1 MIEKKLESLFREL
14 NEDEINMIENSEIN
28 TECDIDPKNYSSVLA
43 KVRAKTQEEIA
54 TIPVVSSKEKESV
67 VKQFRGKKFKALL
80 IAAAVFIVLAI
91 GTGAAYQ
98 FIMPEGLNEQLELH
112 EMNIKTVVDFDKADE
127 NSVRTVQKTVS
138 KNGYTVSFEAIID
151 GYVILPEIV
160 KVLRG
165 IDPAEE
171 IREDRIYAVMTITRD
186 DGKSVLAPDGDMP
199 SCICCDPF
207 FNFNFTV
214 AVKGYAPNSVMFMG
228 TPWHYEENNVLYY
241 LCDITDTAK
250 FADHDLSIILCGEKE
265 GAYGTI
271 VRMDEKGEYYFVDTY
286 DGMGAIFDFD
296 LDDSLADPEAV
307 AKDMAERPYVYVTD
321 PDYTLADEM
330 IAKDEAVKK
339 TDLSYAI
346 GNHRWY
352 GWDPLQFGDVPYAET
367 FIELFANKSELAKTD
382 IDTFNQVIEEASAVF
397 EEAYL
402 AEIERIAG
410 KPLEELSDD
419 ELNDLAFET
428 EEARAGLE
436 KVKADFL
443 RERLDFV
450 KFEDGSEY
458 CYIDGFA
465 FLYIP
470 ADSEYAQIVIVY
482 GDRIVISLDCTVD
495 SLNNVLVNRMNKN
508 AIPDDMYP
516 YWYLFGADEDFA
528 ELFNEDDYES
538 REEIYRNDQDAIIN
552 LITPFKY
559 YAGTVEV
566 IRK

>member
-1 MIEKKLESLFREL
+1 MINNKLEEFFYQL
-14 NEDEINMIENSEIN
+14 NENEITAIENSPIDQG
-28 TECDIDPKNYSSVLA
+28 CDISPDIYNRISS
-43 KVRAKTQEEIA
+43 KIQAKTGSAFTHIPIVTAKRKTYSAKLRIA
-54 TIPVVSSKEKESV
+54 
-67 VKQFRGKKFKALL
+67 L
-80 IAAAVFIVLAI
+80 IAAVIVLLFTI
-91 GTGAAYQ
+91 GAGAAYQ
-98 FIMPEGLNEQLELH
+98 FIMPDGLNKELGLNDMH
-112 EMNIKTVVDFDKADE
+112 IRTVVDFDKADE
-127 NSVRTVQKTVS
+127 NSVRTVQKTVN
-138 KNGYTVSFEAIID
+138 KNGYTVNFEAIID
-151 GYVILPEIV
+151 GYVILPEIT
-160 KVLRG
+160 KKLRG

-186 DGKSVLAPDGDMP
+186 DGKSVLEPDGDMP

-271 VRMDEKGEYYFVDTY
+271 VRMDENGGYYFVDTY

-339 TDLSYAI
+339 IDLSYAI

-382 IDTFNQVIEEASAVF
+382 IDTFNQVIEEASAIS
-397 EEAYL
+397 ETAYI
-402 AEIERIAG
+402 AEIERITG
-410 KPLEELSDD
+410 KSMDELTDD
-419 ELNDLAFET
+419 ELNEIADEMNAFI
-428 EEARAGLE
+428 EEQGRI
-436 KVKADFL
+436 KADFL
-443 RERLDFV
+443 RERLDFIAL
-450 KFEDGSEY
+450 EDGSEY

-508 AIPDDMYP
+508 AISDDMYP

-528 ELFNEDDYES
+528 ELFNEEDYES
-538 REEIYRNDQDAIIN
+538 REEIYRNEQDAIIN

-559 YAGTVEV
+559 YDGTVEV

>member
-1 MIEKKLESLFREL
+1 MTEKKLEEFFSEL
-14 NEDEINMIENSEIN
+14 TEEEIRTIENSEID
-28 TECDIDPKNYSSVLA
+28 TECYIAPVIYTEISA
-43 KVRAKTQEEIA
+43 KVQAKTNSVFTQ
-54 TIPVVSSKEKESV
+54 IPVVTAKRNKISKKL
-67 VKQFRGKKFKALL
+67 KTIL
-80 IAAAVFIVLAI
+80 IAAVIAIIFAI

-98 FIMPEGLNEQLELH
+98 FMLPEGLKKELALNDMH
-112 EMNIKTVVDFDKADE
+112 IKTVIDMGKANED
-127 NSVRTVQKTVS
+127 NVKTVKKTVNS
-138 KNGYTVSFEAIID
+138 NGYTVNFEAIID
-151 GYVILPEIV
+151 GYVILPEIT
-160 KVLRG
+160 KMLRG
-165 IDPAEE
+165 LDTTEE
-171 IREDRIYAVMTITRD
+171 IREDRIYAAMTITRD
-186 DGKSVLAPDGDMP
+186 DGKSVLEPDGDMP

-214 AVKGYAPNSVMFMG
+214 AVKGYAPNSVMFTG

-250 FADHDLSIILCGEKE
+250 FADRDLSIILCGEKE

-271 VRMDEKGEYYFVDTY
+271 VRMDENGEYYFVDTY

-307 AKDMAERPYVYVTD
+307 AKDMAERPYCYVTD

-330 IAKDEAVKK
+330 IEKDEAVKK
-339 TDLSYAI
+339 IDLSYAI

-352 GWDPLQFGDVPYAET
+352 GWYPLQFGDIPYAET

-382 IDTFNQVIEEASAVF
+382 IDTVNQVIEEASAVF

-428 EEARAGLE
+428 EDARAGLE

-450 KFEDGSEY
+450 GFEDGSEY

-470 ADSEYAQIVIVY
+470 AGSEYAQIVIVY
-482 GDRIVISLDCTVD
+482 GDRIVISLDCTAD
-495 SLNNVLVNRMNKN
+495 SLNNVLVNRMNEN

-516 YWYLFGADEDFA
+516 YWYIFGADEDFA
-528 ELFNEDDYES
+528 ELFNEEDYES
-538 REEIYRNDQDAIIN
+538 AKKMYRNEQDAIIN
-552 LITPFKY
+552 LITEFRY
-559 YAGTVEV
+559 YDGTVEV

>member
-1 MIEKKLESLFREL
+1 MIEKKLDTLFSEL
-14 NEDEINMIENSEIN
+14 TEEEVNTINKSQIN
-28 TECDIDPKNYSSVLA
+28 TDCELDPKIISRISKNVQSKTGVDYTYNSDK
-43 KVRAKTQEEIA
+43 KVQKF
-54 TIPVVSSKEKESV
+54 VGSKKL
-67 VKQFRGKKFKALL
+67 RNAL
-80 IAAAVFIVLAI
+80 IAAVIVLLFAVSA
-91 GTGAAYQ
+91 GAAYQ
-98 FIMPEGLNEQLELH
+98 FMLPEGLNEELALNDMH
-112 EMNIKTVVDFDKADE
+112 IKTVVDFDKADE
-127 NSVRTVQKTVS
+127 NSVRTVQKTVN
-138 KNGYTVSFEAIID
+138 KNGYTVNFEAIID
-151 GYVILPEIV
+151 GYVILPEIT
-160 KVLRG
+160 KLLRG
-165 IDPAEE
+165 LDPNEE

-186 DGKSVLAPDGDMP
+186 DGKSVIAPDGDIP

-207 FNFNFTV
+207 VNFNFKV
-214 AVKGYAPNSVMFMG
+214 AVKGYAPNSVMFTG

-250 FADHDLSIILCGEKE
+250 FADRDLSIILCGEKE
-265 GAYGTI
+265 AVYGTI

-296 LDDSLADPEAV
+296 LDDSLADPETV

-339 TDLSYAI
+339 IDLSYAI
-346 GNHRWY
+346 GKHRWY
-352 GWDPLQFGDVPYAET
+352 GWDPLQFGDIPYAGT

-410 KPLEELSDD
+410 KPLEELSDNEFAD
-419 ELNDLAFET
+419 IEYEAEK
-428 EEARAGLE
+428 ARAGLE

-443 RERLDFV
+443 RERFDFV

-470 ADSEYAQIVIVY
+470 AGSEYAQIVIVY
-482 GDRIVISLDCTVD
+482 GDRIVISIECTVD
-495 SLNNVLVNRMNKN
+495 SLNNIYINRMDKN
-508 AIPDDMYP
+508 AIPACMYS
-516 YWYLFGADEDFA
+516 YWYLFGVDEEYA
-528 ELFNEDDYES
+528 ELYNEEDYELFTRDVRS
-538 REEIYRNDQDAIIN
+538 EQDAIYS
-552 LITPFKY
+552 LICEFTY
-559 YAGTVEV
+559 YDGTVEV